1 MAIDLRKVNRNSLEW
16 SILNLEKSLAGHDK
30 SAGRHMTMKVVNMK
44 VISRDTVTA
53 DIVVGDPKTGVARR
67 YGGCKYQYGTLT
79 EPKAGYTV
87 TRNQLVKVAGDEGK
101 AVSLLSDFQRE
112 TAGKGNWLHG
122 IEHLTKDSDDYVY
135 WKSMPVERFN
145 FGDDDVGVAREK
157 HEAERLAG
165 ICMWL
170 EEKGMEVSLANVI
183 HEQKACDM
191 YEDLSSGFGCDR
203 KVG

>member
-1 MAIDLRKVNRNSLEW
+1 MPVDLRKVNRNSLEW
-16 SILNLEKSLAGHDK
+16 SILNLEKALAGTDK
-30 SAGRHMTMKVVNMK
+30 GLGRHMTMKVVNMK
-44 VISRDTVTA
+44 VISHDTVTA
-53 DIVVGDPKTGVARR
+53 DIVVGDPKTGLARR
-67 YGGCKYQYGTLT
+67 YGGCKYQYRTWM
-79 EPKAGYTV
+79 EPKVGYSV
-87 TRNQLVKVAGDEGK
+87 TRNELVKVAGDEKK
-101 AVSLLSDFQRE
+101 AVSLLADFHRE

-135 WKSMPVERFN
+135 WKSIPVERFN
-145 FGDDDVGVAREK
+145 FGDDDTGIAREK

-191 YEDLSSGFGCDR
+191 YEDLSSGFGCER
-203 KVG
+203 RVG